1 MAWLVNDHPFTPLK
15 KNLSENA
22 AMCFTAISSLSRV
35 ADSLYWS
42 YNVHKYIH
50 VYCFIRGF
58 CLRGRLITHTKKIVQ
73 YLWMKILQ
81 PAYLSF
87 LRI

>member
-35 ADSLYWS
+35 ADSLYCS

>member
-58 CLRGRLITHTKKIVQ
+58 CLRGRHTKKIVQ
-73 YLWMKILQ
+73 YLLELPRMPKFIRFSNFEQ
-81 PAYLSF
+81 F
-87 LRI
+87 